1 MTLPVDKGSVL
12 IDKHHLANAGSI
24 VNVGFLQ
31 LAEVTIELLV
41 EEPIIQVPIEV
52 LWRPMQWLDPCQ
64 ADALTHL
71 VRIGFPTQVAMSPEP
86 CIELNDVGHYDR

>member
-41 EEPIIQVPIEV
+41 EEPIIQVPIDV
-52 LWRPMQWLDPCQ
+52 LWR
-64 ADALTHL
+64 
-71 VRIGFPTQVAMSPEP
+71 AM
-86 CIELNDVGHYDR
+86 